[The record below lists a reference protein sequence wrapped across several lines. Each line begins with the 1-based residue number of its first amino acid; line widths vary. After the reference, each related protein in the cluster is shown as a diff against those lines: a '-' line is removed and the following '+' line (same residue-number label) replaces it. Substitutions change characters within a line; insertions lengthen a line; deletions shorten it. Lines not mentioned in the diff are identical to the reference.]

1 MVMAIVVGL
10 ALGQFYYIAEIAS
23 YLIAPFLMVM
33 LFGVFLQVPFKNL
46 RKGFMK
52 LKVTLH
58 RLVLSLYRYRRR
70 QLSLFGRPFTLEFT
84 TSAIAATTLSLSFC
98 RSNG

>member
-1 MVMAIVVGL
+1 LAFFTKHQWLFMVMAIVVGL

-52 LKVTLH
+52 LSV
-58 RLVLSLYRYRRR
+58 
-70 QLSLFGRPFTLEFT
+70 
-84 TSAIAATTLSLSFC
+84 SFSSYLT
-98 RSNG
+98 RTIRA